1 MDLAESREIWCNWK
15 TSVYDKI
22 KTEYDLSGNF
32 KRFGKDFIWNG
43 IRDIDN
49 RYIGGIRTYKRTELG
64 TVFFLWNW
72 KWYWIWDETS
82 NHLNLSKK
90 KFLVR
95 NHYGILDGTGISDI
109 NIWRICL
116 ITGKNLWIWKG
127 SGRKLRWIPSTLWQ
141 EGPIHPHF
149 KFQFALLS
157 SALKS
162 LKGRA

>member
-32 KRFGKDFIWNG
+32 KRFEKDFIWNG
-43 IRDIDN
+43 IRDIDI

-90 KFLVR
+90 ICLVR

-116 ITGKNLWIWKG
+116 ITGKTLGRIFG
-127 SGRKLRWIPSTLWQ
+127 SGKGLEGNWDESLPPYGKKDPSTH
-141 EGPIHPHF
+141 ISNF
-149 KFQFALLS
+149 NLLFWV
-157 SALKS
+157 L
-162 LKGRA
+162 L